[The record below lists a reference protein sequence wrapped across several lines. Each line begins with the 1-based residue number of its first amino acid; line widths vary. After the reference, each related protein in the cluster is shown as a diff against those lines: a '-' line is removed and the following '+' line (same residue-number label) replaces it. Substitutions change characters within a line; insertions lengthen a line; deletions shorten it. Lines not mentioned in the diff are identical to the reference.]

1 MLGDPAGQQAADFVL
16 VQGAADDDDGA
27 PGFGHGLDVRR
38 LRGGVHLVPGFSVP
52 VKALDPQDPAVEG
65 IGEEPGGFLKQGA
78 ALQGE
83 VQEGQGLEGRL
94 GAGNGLDIIRGM
106 VPAVHQGGKIRGRQ
120 GIPVFDQQLAL
131 RGLPG
136 ADGLLGEMHMTDG
149 ALDVLRAGRLHLAE
163 EDAAGAGGLRGEEE
177 VLLGREVPVGF
188 GIHDGDD
195 AAELVLAVEGR
206 LLQGVEELV
215 HVKDAGGLDDDP
227 VIAAHGHGDQAGTEA
242 AAVAVGAAAAGKG
255 LELAVFAPQAVQEGE
270 IDVHGAVVVD
280 QDAELLPLRQEIPRI
295 AQEEGGFPGAEEA
308 GYEIDFHGHCPYLP
322 PGTQAGLRKL

>member
-1 MLGDPAGQQAADFVL
+1 MAD
-16 VQGAADDDDGA
+16 
-27 PGFGHGLDVRR
+27 R
-38 LRGGVHLVPGFSVP
+38 
-52 VKALDPQDPAVEG
+52 AV
-65 IGEEPGGFLKQGA
+65 
-78 ALQGE
+78 
-83 VQEGQGLEGRL
+83 
-94 GAGNGLDIIRGM
+94 
-106 VPAVHQGGKIRGRQ
+106 
-120 GIPVFDQQLAL
+120 
-131 RGLPG
+131 
-136 ADGLLGEMHMTDG
+136 
-149 ALDVLRAGRLHLAE
+149 DVLGAGRLHFAE

-308 GYEIDFHGHCPYLP
+308 GYEIDFHGHGPYLP
-322 PGTQAGLRKL
+322 PGTQAGLQEL